1 MENSA
6 SSVLGSWALDLREVP
21 HISSCTL
28 TARPA
33 LQNLAGTCS
42 LALARL
48 YMMHFCNFSGWSPS
62 HAFFSKGSSATA
74 GVQHPPSAGSSRAF
88 TGGRAAECAVP
99 LGAGVMA
106 KDAR

>member
-1 MENSA
+1 MENFA

-21 HISSCTL
+21 HVSSCTL
-28 TARPA
+28 TARPV

-42 LALARL
+42 FALARL
-48 YMMHFCNFSGWSPS
+48 YMRHFCNFSGWSPS

-74 GVQHPPSAGSSRAF
+74 GVRHPPSAGSSRAF
-88 TGGRAAECAVP
+88 TRGWAAECAAP
-99 LGAGVMA
+99 LGAGVTA